1 MENDKRLDPD
11 ILLRAIKSEEKIGS
25 TASLRVFLGM
35 SAGVG
40 KTYAMLKMAHQKK
53 LEGVDVVIGI
63 VETHGRSET
72 SALLHGLEILPRIKI
87 KYRDT
92 ELEEM
97 DIDAILKRRPKLV
110 IVDELAHSNVPG
122 SRHEKRYQ
130 DVLEILDAGINVYTA
145 LNVQHL
151 ESRKDII
158 ESISGI
164 SIRETVPDSMLERAD
179 LVELVDIAP
188 SELLKRL
195 SEGKVYLGDKV
206 TQASQ
211 NFFKEDRLTALR
223 EIALRMTAERVEHD
237 LQRLSAAKVD
247 KPWQTNERILVAI
260 SHSPYSEKL
269 IRATRRLAYNL
280 EAPWIAVHIDTG
292 IQLSDVDQAQLVKNL
307 NLARELRAEVI
318 TTTDTDVPSALERI
332 SRQRNVTQIIVGRPA
347 RRFLKDFFTKGSLLD
362 RLVLESR
369 DVDVH
374 VLRQDETINYRPPLL
389 QGLIKGSE
397 RTSFIKYW
405 NTFWFMVGLSLLS
418 GALVNFLGY
427 RSISFVFLIGV
438 LIVGLF
444 GSLGAVLFSAAL
456 GAFMWNF
463 FFIPPV
469 MTFVIRETD
478 DIFLCLSYFV
488 VASFTGYLSNRL
500 KFHERLIREREERT
514 NLLYQIMQDL
524 SSTAG
529 PFQSIGLVKERVDKL
544 LSAQCHIYMKTAEGS
559 LDFSLKETYFKAI
572 DEKEKAVALWC
583 LQNQKAA
590 GWSTDTLGQAASL
603 YIPIKGTDETI
614 GVFSFNPKNRNRKLG
629 LDQETLLYSIVRII
643 GGALERNLMS
653 AKIIAAQRLEDSSLL
668 HQTLLNSISHEM
680 RTPLTSIMGSVYA
693 LENQSSSDPNIKL
706 IARNLSEAS
715 ERLNHVIEN
724 LLDMSRL
731 SSGVLSLRKEWHD
744 LHDLIYTAVNKVKKS
759 HPDRK
764 ISIVIDPTV
773 QLLQIDFKLF
783 EHLLTNLLLNS
794 FMYSDVQSTVSIKCF
809 SDNKKTSIVI
819 EDEGSGI
826 DPKDAPFI
834 FEKFFRAKASLPGGV
849 GLGLAIV
856 KGIVELHRGT
866 IYYEDNKP
874 KGARFVI
881 ELPLEKQPTVPQEK
895 EN

>member
-1 MENDKRLDPD
+1 MENDNRPDPD
-11 ILLRAIKSEEKIGS
+11 FLLKAIKNEEKNGS
-25 TASLRVFLGM
+25 VASLRVFLGM

-72 SALLHGLEILPRIKI
+72 AALLQGLEVLPRVQV

-92 ELEEM
+92 LLEEM

-110 IVDELAHSNVPG
+110 IVDELAHSNIPG

-130 DVLEILDAGINVYTA
+130 DVLELLDAGIDVYTA

-164 SIRETVPDSMLERAD
+164 VIRETVPDSMIERAD

-195 SEGKVYLGDKV
+195 SEGKVYLGEKS
-206 TQASQ
+206 TTAAQ

-223 EIALRMTAERVEHD
+223 EIALRMTAERVDHD
-237 LQRLSAAKVD
+237 LQRLSATKKD
-247 KPWQTNERILVAI
+247 KPWQTNERLLVAI
-260 SHSPYSEKL
+260 SHSPFSEKL

-280 EAPWIAVHIDTG
+280 ESPWTAVHVDTG
-292 IQLSDVDQAQLVKNL
+292 IQLSDTDQAQLVKNL
-307 NLARELRAEVI
+307 NLARELKAEVI
-318 TTTDTDVPSALERI
+318 TTTDTDIPSALERI
-332 SRQRNVTQIIVGRPA
+332 SRQKNVTQIIVGRPA

-362 RLVLESR
+362 RLVLETR

-374 VLRQDETINYRPPLL
+374 VLRQDEVINYRPSLF
-389 QGLIKGSE
+389 QEFMKTGEK
-397 RTSFIKYW
+397 TSFIKYW
-405 NTFWFMVGLSLLS
+405 NTFWFMVALCMLS
-418 GALVNFLGY
+418 GALVNIIGY
-427 RSISFVFLIGV
+427 RSIGFVFLIGV

-463 FFIPPV
+463 FFIPPI
-469 MTFVIRETD
+469 MTFVVREPD
-478 DIFLCLSYFV
+478 DVILCLSYFV

-524 SSTAG
+524 ASNEG
-529 PFQSIGLVKERVDKL
+529 PIYAMGLVKDRVDKH
-544 LSAQCHIYMKTAEGS
+544 LSAQCHIYMKTKEGS
-559 LDFSLKETYFKAI
+559 LDFSLKENFYKAM

-603 YIPIKGTDETI
+603 YIPIKGTNEVI
-614 GVFSFNPKNRNRKLG
+614 GVFSFNPKNKNRKLG
-629 LDQETLLYSIVRII
+629 LEQETLLYSIVRVV
-643 GGALERNLMS
+643 GGALERQIMS
-653 AKIIAAQRLEDSSLL
+653 AKIIEAQRLEDSSLL

-693 LENQSSSDPNIKL
+693 LENQSSEDANIKN
-706 IARNLSEAS
+706 IAVSLSEAS

-731 SSGVLSLRKEWHD
+731 SSGILSLRKEWHD
-744 LHDLIYTAVNKVKKS
+744 INDLIYSAVNKVKKS

-764 ISIVIDPTV
+764 LIFNVDKSVP
-773 QLLQIDFKLF
+773 LLNIDFKLF
-783 EHLLTNLLLNS
+783 EHLLTNLILNS
-794 FMYSDVQSTVSIKCF
+794 FMYSDAQSTVKINCYGDS
-809 SDNKKTSIVI
+809 KKTCIAI
-819 EDEGSGI
+819 EDEGTGI
-826 DPKDAPFI
+826 DSKDAPFI
-834 FEKFFRAKASLPGGV
+834 FDKFFRAKASLPGGI

-866 IYYEDNKP
+866 IYYEDNQP

-881 ELPLEKQPTVPQEK
+881 ELPFETQPTVPQE
-895 EN
+895 NL